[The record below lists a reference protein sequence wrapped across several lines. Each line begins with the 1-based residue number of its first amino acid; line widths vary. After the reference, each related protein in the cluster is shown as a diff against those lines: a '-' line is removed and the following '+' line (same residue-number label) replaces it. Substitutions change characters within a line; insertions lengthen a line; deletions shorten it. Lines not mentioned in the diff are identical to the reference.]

1 MTRRAGCGVRGMFVA
16 LSMFVL
22 SHRPFL
28 VHSRFV
34 RIVRPISPT
43 LPPLCPVH
51 FVQRLFRALCA
62 HFTFCSKA
70 FLSINPSIGCVY
82 LNTTILMFV
91 QIMFTL
97 HSVADFAVPSVDETT
112 KV

>member
-1 MTRRAGCGVRGMFVA
+1 MFVA
-16 LSMFVL
+16 LSMFVRH
-22 SHRPFL
+22 HRPFL
-28 VHSRFV
+28 VHPRFV

-62 HFTFCSKA
+62 RFTFFSKA
-70 FLSINPSIGCVY
+70 FFSINSSMSCVY
-82 LNTTILMFV
+82 LKTATLMFV

-97 HSVADFAVPSVDETT
+97 HSVADFAVPSFDETT